1 MIFNKHNPYNWL
13 EKLNT
18 TIMSSQCRL
27 GKESVDLEAG
37 CFGAGKILNHTIEM
51 DASIWWVGNGG
62 SAAICSHL
70 SQDLFNKLDA
80 RSFYPGD
87 ASLMTCMA
95 NDFGYENVYLKPLE
109 KLAKSKD
116 LLIAVSSSGNSEN
129 IFRCA
134 QMALKKGLA
143 LITLSGFK
151 DNNKLWNMESDLSFF
166 VPADLFGLV
175 ELSHEA
181 ILHGVIE
188 SLWLEKNE
196 SLITANAL
204 KGKCVNY

>member
-1 MIFNKHNPYNWL
+1 VIFNKHNPYNWL

-27 GKESVDLEAG
+27 GKDSVDLEEGCCAAG
-37 CFGAGKILNHTIEM
+37 GIINNTIER

-70 SQDLFNKLDA
+70 SQDMLNKLGA

-87 ASLMTCMA
+87 ASLMTCMS
-95 NDFGYENVYLKPLE
+95 NDFGYENVYLQPLE
-109 KLAKSKD
+109 KLVRPKD
-116 LLIAVSSSGNSEN
+116 LLIAISSSGNSEN
-129 IFRCA
+129 ILLCA
-134 QMALKKGLA
+134 EMALKRGMD

-151 DNNKLWNMESDLSFF
+151 KDNGLWNMESNLSFF
-166 VPADLFGLV
+166 IPADLFGIV

-181 ILHGVIE
+181 ILHGIIE
-188 SLWLEKNE
+188 SLWLEKKE
-196 SLITANAL
+196 SLITSSAL
-204 KGKCVNY
+204 KEEYVN